1 MFKSVFLKDHLAAG
15 MKMDLI
21 GIRVEK
27 GNQLRI

>member
-1 MFKSVFLKDHLAAG
+1 MFKSVFLKDHLAVE